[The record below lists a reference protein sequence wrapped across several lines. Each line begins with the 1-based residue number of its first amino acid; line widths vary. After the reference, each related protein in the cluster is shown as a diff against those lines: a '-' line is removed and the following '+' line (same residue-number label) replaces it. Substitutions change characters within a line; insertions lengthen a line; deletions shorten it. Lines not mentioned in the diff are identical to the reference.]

1 MNITRVIDILKHQ
14 AKNMPL
20 DVALAQKID
29 GKWKTYSTAD
39 VVRHVDKLSLGL
51 LELGIKPGDKVA
63 IISFNRPEWNFVDFA
78 IQQIGAISVP
88 MYPNITVE
96 DYSYIFHD
104 ADVKA
109 VFVQNED
116 LGNKVLEATADLA
129 PMLGVYSFDKS
140 NSFSSWTAVQELGK
154 NRDLNELQPLIDAI
168 KPEDL
173 FTLIYTSGT
182 TGNPKGVMLSNN
194 NIVSNVVACQKLVP
208 ATKGDRT
215 LSFLPLCHVFE
226 RMLVNLYMHT
236 GLSVYYA
243 ESMETIADNLKE
255 VKPQIFTTVPR
266 LLEKVYDKIMAKGAD
281 LSGIK
286 KALFYWAVGLGQ
298 RYDINKSQGFFYD
311 FKLKIANKIIFSKW
325 REALGG
331 NINAVVSGSAPLQP
345 RLATIFWAAQ
355 IPVMEGYGLTESSPV
370 ISVNEVSA
378 TYNRIGTVGRIID
391 GVEVKIAEDGEILV
405 KGPNVMMGYYQNPE
419 ATAKE
424 ISADGWL
431 HTGDI
436 GEFVEKEYLKI
447 TDRKKQ
453 MFKTSG
459 GKYVAPSLVENKI
472 KESILVE
479 QVMVVGEGKKFPGA
493 LIIPNFEALKSYCD
507 FKKIPFLSEKEVI
520 EHPAVLDKFERD
532 IMKLN
537 KSFAQW
543 EQVKQFKL
551 IATAWTIEGGELT
564 PTMKCKRKV
573 ILEKYKTEIE
583 SIYQM
588 TKKT

>member
-1 MNITRVIDILKHQ
+1 MNITRVIDILKYQ

-20 DVALAQKID
+20 NVALAQKID
-29 GKWKTYSTAD
+29 GEWKTYSTSEFLEN
-39 VVRHVDKLSLGL
+39 VNKVSLGL
-51 LELGIKPGDKVA
+51 LELGIKPGDKVS
-63 IISFNRPEWNFVDFA
+63 IISFNRPEWNFLDFA
-78 IQQIGAISVP
+78 IHQIGAVSVP

-96 DYSYIFHD
+96 DYKYIFKD

-109 VFVQNED
+109 VFVQNKD
-116 LGNKVLEATADLA
+116 LGDKVTEATAGLA
-129 PMLGVYSFDKS
+129 PLLGVYSFDKAEG
-140 NSFSSWTAVQELGK
+140 FAHWTEIQDLGK
-154 NRDLNELQPLIDAI
+154 NRSIEEIQPLTDAI
-168 KPEDL
+168 KSEDL

-182 TGNPKGVMLSNN
+182 TGNPKGVMLSNEN
-194 NIVSNVVACQKLVP
+194 LVSNVLSCQKLIP
-208 ATKGDRT
+208 AKQGDRI

-226 RMLVNLYMHT
+226 RMLVNLYIHT
-236 GLSVYYA
+236 GLSIYYA

-255 VKPQIFTTVPR
+255 VKPHVFSTVPR

-281 LSGIK
+281 LSGVK
-286 KALFYWAVGLGQ
+286 KMLFYWAVGLGQ
-298 RYDINKSQGFFYD
+298 NYDINNSQGFFYD
-311 FKLKIANKIIFSKW
+311 LKLKIANKIIFSKW

-331 NINAVVSGSAPLQP
+331 CVNAVVSGSAPLQP

-378 TYNRIGTVGRIID
+378 KFNRIGTVGRIID

-424 ISADGWL
+424 ISEGGWL

-436 GEFVEKEYLKI
+436 GEFIEGEYLKI

-459 GKYVAPSLVENKI
+459 GKYVAPSLLENKF
-472 KESILVE
+472 KESTLVE
-479 QVMVVGEGKKFPGA
+479 QIMVVGEGEKFPGA
-493 LIIPNFEALKSYCD
+493 LIVPNFEALKSYCD
-507 FKKIPFLSEKEVI
+507 FKKIPFTSEEEIIQNPSVI
-520 EHPAVLDKFERD
+520 DKFSRD
-532 IMKLN
+532 IAKHN
-537 KSFAQW
+537 KSFAQY

-551 IATAWTIEGGELT
+551 ISTPWTIEGGELT

-573 ILEKYKTEIE
+573 IRENYKTEIGA
-583 SIYQM
+583 IYQM
-588 TKKT
+588 TKKA